1 MNKTQ
6 IIKSLIPGALL
17 SYEKY
22 NILPSL
28 TIAQAIL
35 ETGWLQYVK
44 GNNVFGIKWT
54 NGCGYEVQE
63 LNTHEFI
70 NGVKTPMVCKFRK
83 YDSLADSLL
92 DHGKLLNLTRYKS
105 VIASI
110 GYKEACQNVY
120 NSGYCTDSEYPKN
133 LISIIEQNKLYIY
146 DAAPKSEISKN
157 TSAED
162 IKYLQ
167 KCLNI
172 MKIKDINNNALSMDG
187 FIGPLTLSAIKK
199 LQDIL
204 NLSMYGILGPEIL
217 SAVKSIMERPLCSL
231 KSTGYKIA
239 IRYIQWRAGSSIDGF
254 YGNETARLVKVY
266 QKNNKLVADG
276 IVGKGTWQSLLS

>member
-6 IIKSLIPGALL
+6 IIKSLIPGSLL

-35 ETGWLQYVK
+35 ETGWLQHVK
-44 GNNVFGIKWT
+44 GNNIFGIKWT

-83 YDSLADSLL
+83 YDSLDDSLV
-92 DHGKLLNLTRYKS
+92 DHGKLLSFSRYKS
-105 VIASI
+105 VITSKD
-110 GYKEACQNVY
+110 YKEACQNVY
-120 NSGYCTDSEYPKN
+120 NSGYCTDSEYPEK
-133 LISIIEQNKLYIY
+133 LMAIIEENKLYIY
-146 DAAPKSEISKN
+146 DTAPRSEISKN
-157 TSAED
+157 TTAED

-167 KCLNI
+167 QCLNL
-172 MKIKDINNNALSMDG
+172 MKIRDTNNNTLAIDG
-187 FIGPLTLSAIKK
+187 ASGPLTISAIKK
-199 LQDIL
+199 LQAIL
-204 NLSMYGILGPEIL
+204 SLSMYGICGPEIL
-217 SAVKSIMERPLCSL
+217 SEVKSIMERPLCSL
-231 KSTGYKIA
+231 RSTGYKTA
-239 IRYIQWRAGSSIDGF
+239 IRYIQWRTGSAIDGI
-254 YGNETARLVKVY
+254 YGNETARLVTAY
-266 QKNNKLVADG
+266 QQNNKLVADG